1 MLRKKICKLLSVIM
15 IATSVFGAVTPVVKA
30 YVINETILKN
40 EKQLQSGRYTVKN
53 TTKYV
58 EEGNTTGE
66 GMARKVLKEDS
77 KIVVKDGKV
86 LLTMYF
92 DEEMFKM
99 LSDIKAFMDEGE
111 LISEVN
117 NDEKS
122 VTMEVPSVNSK
133 VKVDVTVSVMGRKV
147 SFYVEN
153 NMDTLTLEEAFKEE
167 TGAVVLEDGKY
178 KASNI
183 TRYYT
188 DSEHGNS
195 SARRAIESET
205 LIKVEN
211 GKTYLTITFSSMYSM
226 LENISVSLDG
236 KKLDIVED
244 SNARTVTFE
253 VPSVDTEV
261 LLGMNIKGMNHAVDF
276 YVINDMDTLAKI
288 SEETDNPAEDD
299 KNDTVPEVPETPEV
313 KPETTPDSGNNGEGS
328 ETIPGT
334 KVYTIENQVYHEN
347 AIGMT
352 MARQYLNTTSKV
364 EDVNGKRYVTMT
376 FTGVEYMNNHQI
388 YVNGN
393 KVEAEV
399 VESTSSKIAL
409 RFAVESLSD
418 SIKVGTYVIPM
429 GRNIE
434 FDVKL
439 LEDTLTLVNG
449 NIEEDKNKDNTNNQS
464 TNNSSLVNNGTSS
477 SNNNA
482 TNKVEEEKNVKE
494 NVKVKV
500 YNVQNNV
507 THDNATGVAMA
518 RKYLNSNTEIK
529 EINGKYYVTLTF
541 TGTEFMQ
548 NHEVYVNGSKVS
560 HSIVSSTS
568 DSVSIRFNIAS
579 LNDTISVKTYVVPMA
594 RNVEFGVEL
603 LLDTMTL
610 VNEYTI
616 EADSL
621 PETGAATSSALALS
635 IGLMAIGSGVVLR
648 KKVK

>member
-1 MLRKKICKLLSVIM
+1 MLRKKICRILSAIM
-15 IATSVFGAVTPVVKA
+15 IATSVFGAITPVAKA
-30 YVINETILKN
+30 DVINASVLINKE
-40 EKQLQSGRYTVKN
+40 QLQSGRYTVKN

-58 EEGNTTGE
+58 EEGNATGE

-77 KIVVKDGKV
+77 KIVVQNDKV

-92 DEEMFKM
+92 DEGMFKM
-99 LSDIKAFMDEGE
+99 LSDIKVSMDDTE
-111 LISEVN
+111 LIAEVN

-122 VTMEVPSVNSK
+122 VTMEVPSVDSK
-133 VKVDVTVSVMGRKV
+133 VKVDVTVSMMGRQV

-153 NMDTLTLEEAFKEE
+153 NMDTLTLEEAFEEE
-167 TGAVVLEDGKY
+167 TGAVVLGDGKY

-183 TRYYT
+183 TRYST

-205 LIKVEN
+205 LISVEN
-211 GKTYLTITFSSMYSM
+211 GRTYLTITFSSMYSM

-261 LLGMNIKGMNHAVDF
+261 LLGMNIKGMNHPVDF

-313 KPETTPDSGNNGEGS
+313 KPETTPDSGNSGEGS

-347 AIGMT
+347 ATGMA
-352 MARQYLNTTSKV
+352 MARQYLNSTSKV
-364 EDVNGKRYVTMT
+364 EDINGKRYVTMT

-388 YVNGN
+388 YVNGS
-393 KVEAEV
+393 KVDAEI

-429 GRNIE
+429 GRTID
-434 FDVKL
+434 FDVKM
-439 LEDTLTLVNG
+439 LEDTLTLVDG
-449 NIEEDKNKDNTNNQS
+449 NVEEDKEEDS
-464 TNNSSLVNNGTSS
+464 TNNSTGNNSS
-477 SNNNA
+477 STNNSTSNSA
-482 TNKVEEEKNVKE
+482 DNKVEEETNVKE
-494 NVKVKV
+494 TVTVKV

-507 THDNATGVAMA
+507 THHNATGVAMA
-518 RKYLNSNTEIK
+518 RKYLNSNTEVK

-548 NHEVYVNGSKVS
+548 NHEIYVNGSKVS
-560 HSIVSSTS
+560 HSIVSSTG
-568 DSVSIRFNIAS
+568 DSVSIKFTIAS
-579 LNDTISVKTYVVPMA
+579 LNDAISVKTYVVPMA
-594 RNVEFGVEL
+594 RDVEFGVEL

-621 PETGAATSSALALS
+621 PETGATTSSALALS
-635 IGLMAIGSGVVLR
+635 MGLMAIGSGALLR

>member
-1 MLRKKICKLLSVIM
+1 MLRKKICRILSAIM

-30 YVINETILKN
+30 DVINETILKN

-86 LLTMYF
+86 LLMMYF
-92 DEEMFKM
+92 DEGMFKM
-99 LSDIKAFMDEGE
+99 LSDIKVSMDDTE

-122 VTMEVPSVNSK
+122 VTMEVPSVDSK
-133 VKVDVTVSVMGRKV
+133 VKVDVTVSMMGRQV

-153 NMDTLTLEEAFKEE
+153 NMDTLTLEEAFEEE
-167 TGAVVLEDGKY
+167 TGAVVLGDGKY

-183 TRYYT
+183 TRYST

-205 LIKVEN
+205 LISVEN
-211 GKTYLTITFSSMYSM
+211 GRTYLTITFSSMYSM

-261 LLGMNIKGMNHAVDF
+261 LLGMNIKGMNHPVDF

-347 AIGMT
+347 ATGMT
-352 MARQYLNTTSKV
+352 MARQYLNSTSKV
-364 EDVNGKRYVTMT
+364 EEVNGKYYVTMT

-388 YVNGN
+388 YVNGS
-393 KVEAEV
+393 KVDAEI

-429 GRNIE
+429 GRTID
-434 FDVKL
+434 FDVKM
-439 LEDTLTLVNG
+439 LEDTLTLVDG
-449 NIEEDKNKDNTNNQS
+449 NVEEDKEEDS
-464 TNNSSLVNNGTSS
+464 TNNSTGNNSS
-477 SNNNA
+477 STNNSTSNSA
-482 TNKVEEEKNVKE
+482 DNKVEEETNVKKT
-494 NVKVKV
+494 VTVKV

-507 THDNATGVAMA
+507 THHNATGVAMA
-518 RKYLNSNTEIK
+518 RKYLNSNTEVK

-548 NHEVYVNGSKVS
+548 NHEIYVNGSKVS
-560 HSIVSSTS
+560 HSIVSSTG
-568 DSVSIRFNIAS
+568 DSVSIKFTIAS
-579 LNDTISVKTYVVPMA
+579 LNDAISVKTYVVPMA
-594 RNVEFGVEL
+594 RDVEFGVEL

-621 PETGAATSSALALS
+621 PETGATTSSALVLS
-635 IGLMAIGSGVVLR
+635 MGLMAIGSGALLR

>member
-30 YVINETILKN
+30 DVINETILKN

-77 KIVVKDGKV
+77 KIVVQNDKV

-92 DEEMFKM
+92 DEGMFKM
-99 LSDIKAFMDEGE
+99 LNDIKVSMDDTE
-111 LISEVN
+111 LIAEVN

-122 VTMEVPSVNSK
+122 VTMEVPSVDSK
-133 VKVDVTVSVMGRKV
+133 VKVDVTVSMMGRQV

-153 NMDTLTLEEAFKEE
+153 NMDTLTLEEAFEEE
-167 TGAVVLEDGKY
+167 TGAVVLGDGKY

-183 TRYYT
+183 TRYST

-205 LIKVEN
+205 LISVEN
-211 GKTYLTITFSSMYSM
+211 GRTYLTITFSSMYSM

-261 LLGMNIKGMNHAVDF
+261 LLGMNIKGMNHPVDF

-347 AIGMT
+347 ATGMT
-352 MARQYLNTTSKV
+352 MARQYLNSTSKV
-364 EDVNGKRYVTMT
+364 EEVNGKYYVTMT

-388 YVNGN
+388 YVNGS
-393 KVEAEV
+393 KVDAEI

-429 GRNIE
+429 GRTID
-434 FDVKL
+434 FDVKM
-439 LEDTLTLVNG
+439 LEDTLTLVDG
-449 NIEEDKNKDNTNNQS
+449 NVEEDKEEDS
-464 TNNSSLVNNGTSS
+464 TNNSTGNNSS
-477 SNNNA
+477 STNNSTSNSA
-482 TNKVEEEKNVKE
+482 DNKVEEETNVKE
-494 NVKVKV
+494 TVTVKV

-507 THDNATGVAMA
+507 THHNATGVAMA
-518 RKYLNSNTEIK
+518 RKYLNSNTEVK

-548 NHEVYVNGSKVS
+548 NHEIYVNGSKVS
-560 HSIVSSTS
+560 HSIVSSTG
-568 DSVSIRFNIAS
+568 DSVSIKFTIAS
-579 LNDTISVKTYVVPMA
+579 LNDAISVKTYVVPMA
-594 RNVEFGVEL
+594 RDVEFGVEL

-621 PETGAATSSALALS
+621 PETGATTSSALALS
-635 IGLMAIGSGVVLR
+635 MGLMAIGSGALLR

>member
-30 YVINETILKN
+30 DVINETILKN

-347 AIGMT
+347 ATGMT
-352 MARQYLNTTSKV
+352 MARKYLNSTSKV
-364 EDVNGKRYVTMT
+364 EEVNGKYYVTMT

-388 YVNGN
+388 YVNGS
-393 KVEAEV
+393 KVDAEI

-429 GRNIE
+429 GRTID
-434 FDVKL
+434 FDVKM
-439 LEDTLTLVNG
+439 LEDTLTLVDG
-449 NIEEDKNKDNTNNQS
+449 NVEEDKEEDS
-464 TNNSSLVNNGTSS
+464 TNNSTGNNSS
-477 SNNNA
+477 STNNSTSNSA
-482 TNKVEEEKNVKE
+482 DNKVEEETNVKE
-494 NVKVKV
+494 TVTVKV

-507 THDNATGVAMA
+507 THHNATGVAMA
-518 RKYLNSNTEIK
+518 RKYLNSNTEVK

-548 NHEVYVNGSKVS
+548 NHEIYVNGSKVS
-560 HSIVSSTS
+560 HSIVSSTG
-568 DSVSIRFNIAS
+568 DSVSIKFTIAS
-579 LNDTISVKTYVVPMA
+579 LNDAISVKTYVVPMA
-594 RNVEFGVEL
+594 RDVEFGVEL

-635 IGLMAIGSGVVLR
+635 IGLMAIGSGAALR

>member
-1 MLRKKICKLLSVIM
+1 MLRKKICRILSAIM
-15 IATSVFGAVTPVVKA
+15 IATSVFGAITPVAKA
-30 YVINETILKN
+30 DVINASVLINKE
-40 EKQLQSGRYTVKN
+40 QLQSGIYTVKN

-58 EEGNTTGE
+58 EEGNATGE

-77 KIVVKDGKV
+77 KIVVQNDKV

-92 DEEMFKM
+92 DEGMFKM
-99 LSDIKAFMDEGE
+99 LSDIKVSMDDTE
-111 LISEVN
+111 LIAEVN

-153 NMDTLTLEEAFKEE
+153 NMDTLTLEEAFEEE
-167 TGAVVLEDGKY
+167 TGAVVLGDGKY

-183 TRYYT
+183 TRYST

-205 LIKVEN
+205 LISVEN
-211 GKTYLTITFSSMYSM
+211 GRTYLTITFSSMYSM

-261 LLGMNIKGMNHAVDF
+261 LLGMNIKGMNHPVDF

-299 KNDTVPEVPETPEV
+299 KNDTAPEVPETPEV

-347 AIGMT
+347 ATGMT
-352 MARQYLNTTSKV
+352 MARQYLNSTSKV
-364 EDVNGKRYVTMT
+364 EEVNGKYYVTMT

-388 YVNGN
+388 YVNGS
-393 KVEAEV
+393 KVDAEI

-429 GRNIE
+429 GRTID
-434 FDVKL
+434 FDVKM
-439 LEDTLTLVNG
+439 LEDTLTLVDG
-449 NIEEDKNKDNTNNQS
+449 NVEEDKEEDS
-464 TNNSSLVNNGTSS
+464 TNNSTGNNSS
-477 SNNNA
+477 STNNSTSNSA
-482 TNKVEEEKNVKE
+482 DNKVEEETNVKE
-494 NVKVKV
+494 TVTVKV

-507 THDNATGVAMA
+507 THHNATGVAMA
-518 RKYLNSNTEIK
+518 RKYLNSNTEVK

-548 NHEVYVNGSKVS
+548 NHEIYVNGSKVS
-560 HSIVSSTS
+560 HSIVSSTG
-568 DSVSIRFNIAS
+568 DSVSIKFTIAS
-579 LNDTISVKTYVVPMA
+579 LNDAISVKTYVVPMA
-594 RNVEFGVEL
+594 RDVEFGVEL

-621 PETGAATSSALALS
+621 PETGATTSSALALS
-635 IGLMAIGSGVVLR
+635 MGLMAIGSGALLR

>member
-1 MLRKKICKLLSVIM
+1 MLRKKICRILSAIM

-30 YVINETILKN
+30 DVINETILKN

-58 EEGNTTGE
+58 EEGNATGE

-77 KIVVKDGKV
+77 KIVVQNDKV

-92 DEEMFKM
+92 DEGMFKM
-99 LSDIKAFMDEGE
+99 LSDIKVSMDDTE
-111 LISEVN
+111 LIAEVN

-122 VTMEVPSVNSK
+122 VTMEVPSVDSK
-133 VKVDVTVSVMGRKV
+133 VKVDVTVSMMGRQV

-153 NMDTLTLEEAFKEE
+153 NMDTLTLEEAFEEE
-167 TGAVVLEDGKY
+167 TGAVVLGDGKY

-183 TRYYT
+183 TRYST

-205 LIKVEN
+205 LISVEN
-211 GKTYLTITFSSMYSM
+211 GRTYLTITFSSMYSM

-261 LLGMNIKGMNHAVDF
+261 LLGMNIKGMNHPVDF

-347 AIGMT
+347 ATGMA
-352 MARQYLNTTSKV
+352 MARQYLNSTSKV
-364 EDVNGKRYVTMT
+364 EDINGKRYVTMT

-388 YVNGN
+388 YVNGS
-393 KVEAEV
+393 KVDAEI

-429 GRNIE
+429 GRTID
-434 FDVKL
+434 FDVKM
-439 LEDTLTLVNG
+439 LEDTLTLVDG
-449 NIEEDKNKDNTNNQS
+449 NVEEDKEEDS
-464 TNNSSLVNNGTSS
+464 TNNSTGNNSS
-477 SNNNA
+477 STNNSTSNSA
-482 TNKVEEEKNVKE
+482 DNKVEEETNVKE
-494 NVKVKV
+494 TVTVKV

-507 THDNATGVAMA
+507 THHNATGVAMA
-518 RKYLNSNTEIK
+518 RKYLNSNTEVK

-548 NHEVYVNGSKVS
+548 NHEIYVNGSKVS
-560 HSIVSSTS
+560 HSIVSSTG
-568 DSVSIRFNIAS
+568 DSVSIKFTIAS
-579 LNDTISVKTYVVPMA
+579 LNDAISVKTYVVPMA
-594 RNVEFGVEL
+594 RDVEFGVEL

-621 PETGAATSSALALS
+621 PETGATTSSALALS
-635 IGLMAIGSGVVLR
+635 MGLMAIGSGALLR

>member
-1 MLRKKICKLLSVIM
+1 MLRKKICRILSAIM
-15 IATSVFGAVTPVVKA
+15 IATSVFGAITPVAKA
-30 YVINETILKN
+30 DVINASVLINKE
-40 EKQLQSGRYTVKN
+40 QLQSGIYTVKN

-58 EEGNTTGE
+58 EEGNATGE

-77 KIVVKDGKV
+77 KIVVQNDKV

-92 DEEMFKM
+92 DEGMFKM
-99 LSDIKAFMDEGE
+99 LSDIKVSMDDTE
-111 LISEVN
+111 LIAEVN

-122 VTMEVPSVNSK
+122 VTMEVPSVDSK
-133 VKVDVTVSVMGRKV
+133 VKVDVTVSMMGRQV

-153 NMDTLTLEEAFKEE
+153 NMDTLTLEEAFEEE
-167 TGAVVLEDGKY
+167 TGAVVLGDGKY

-183 TRYYT
+183 TRYST

-205 LIKVEN
+205 LISVEN
-211 GKTYLTITFSSMYSM
+211 GRTYLTITFSSMYSM
-226 LENISVSLDG
+226 LENITVSLDG
-236 KKLDIVED
+236 RKLEIVED
-244 SNARTVTFE
+244 ANAKTITFE

-276 YVINDMDTLAKI
+276 YVVNDMDTLAKI
-288 SEETDNPAEDD
+288 SEEIDTPAEDD
-299 KNDTVPEVPETPEV
+299 REEIVPETPE
-313 KPETTPDSGNNGEGS
+313 TTPDTDNNGSASGI
-328 ETIPGT
+328 IPGT
-334 KVYTIENQVYHEN
+334 KVYTIKNEVYHEN
-347 AIGMT
+347 ATGMT
-352 MARQYLNTTSKV
+352 MARQYLNSTSKV
-364 EDVNGKRYVTMT
+364 EEVNGKYYVTMT

-388 YVNGN
+388 YVNGS
-393 KVEAEV
+393 KVDAEI

-429 GRNIE
+429 GRTID
-434 FDVKL
+434 FDVKM
-439 LEDTLTLVNG
+439 LEDTLTLVDG
-449 NIEEDKNKDNTNNQS
+449 NVEEDKEEDS
-464 TNNSSLVNNGTSS
+464 TNNSTGNNSS
-477 SNNNA
+477 STNNSTSNSA
-482 TNKVEEEKNVKE
+482 DNKVEEETNVKE
-494 NVKVKV
+494 TVTVKV

-507 THDNATGVAMA
+507 THHNATGVAMA
-518 RKYLNSNTEIK
+518 RKYLNSNTEVK

-548 NHEVYVNGSKVS
+548 NHEIYVNGSKVS
-560 HSIVSSTS
+560 HSIVSSTG
-568 DSVSIRFNIAS
+568 DSVSIKFTIAS
-579 LNDTISVKTYVVPMA
+579 LNDAISVKTYVVPMA
-594 RNVEFGVEL
+594 RDVEFGVEL

-621 PETGAATSSALALS
+621 PETGATTSSALALS
-635 IGLMAIGSGVVLR
+635 MGLMAIGSGALLR

>member
-15 IATSVFGAVTPVVKA
+15 IATSVFGAITPVAKA
-30 YVINETILKN
+30 DVINASVLINKE
-40 EKQLQSGRYTVKN
+40 QLQSGIYTVKN

-58 EEGNTTGE
+58 EEGNATGE

-77 KIVVKDGKV
+77 KIVVQNDKV

-92 DEEMFKM
+92 DEGMFKM
-99 LSDIKAFMDEGE
+99 LSDIKVSMDDTE
-111 LISEVN
+111 LIAEVN

-122 VTMEVPSVNSK
+122 VTMEVPSVDSK
-133 VKVDVTVSVMGRKV
+133 VKVDVTVSMMGRQV

-153 NMDTLTLEEAFKEE
+153 NIDTLTLEEAFEEE
-167 TGAVVLEDGKY
+167 TGAVVLGDGKY

-183 TRYYT
+183 TRYST

-205 LIKVEN
+205 LISVEN
-211 GKTYLTITFSSMYSM
+211 GRTYLTITFSSMYSM

-347 AIGMT
+347 ATGMT
-352 MARQYLNTTSKV
+352 MARQYLNSTSKV
-364 EDVNGKRYVTMT
+364 EDINGKRYVTMT

-388 YVNGN
+388 YVNGS
-393 KVEAEV
+393 KVDAEI

-418 SIKVGTYVIPM
+418 SIKVETYVIPM

-518 RKYLNSNTEIK
+518 RKYLNSDTEIK

-579 LNDTISVKTYVVPMA
+579 LNDAISVKTYVVPMA

-635 IGLMAIGSGVVLR
+635 IGLMAIGSGTALR

>member
-15 IATSVFGAVTPVVKA
+15 IATSVFGAITPVAKA
-30 YVINETILKN
+30 DVINASVLINKE
-40 EKQLQSGRYTVKN
+40 QLQSGIYTVKN

-58 EEGNTTGE
+58 EEGNATGE

-77 KIVVKDGKV
+77 KIVVQNDKV

-92 DEEMFKM
+92 DEGMFKM
-99 LSDIKAFMDEGE
+99 LSDIKVSMDDTE
-111 LISEVN
+111 LIAEVN

-122 VTMEVPSVNSK
+122 VTMEVPSVDSK
-133 VKVDVTVSVMGRKV
+133 VKVDVTVSMMGRQV

-153 NMDTLTLEEAFKEE
+153 NIDTLTLEEAFEEE
-167 TGAVVLEDGKY
+167 TGAVVLGDGKY

-183 TRYYT
+183 TRYST

-205 LIKVEN
+205 LISVEN
-211 GKTYLTITFSSMYSM
+211 GRTYLTITFSSMYSM

-347 AIGMT
+347 ATGMT
-352 MARQYLNTTSKV
+352 MARKYLNTTSKV

-518 RKYLNSNTEIK
+518 RKYLNSDTEIK

-568 DSVSIRFNIAS
+568 DSVSIRFNIES

-635 IGLMAIGSGVVLR
+635 IGLMAIGSGAALR

>member
-1 MLRKKICKLLSVIM
+1 MLRKKICRILSAIM
-15 IATSVFGAVTPVVKA
+15 IATSVFGAITPVAKA
-30 YVINETILKN
+30 DVINASVLINKE
-40 EKQLQSGRYTVKN
+40 QLQSGIYTVKN

-58 EEGNTTGE
+58 EEGNATGE
-66 GMARKVLKEDS
+66 GMARKVLKEYS
-77 KIVVKDGKV
+77 KIVVQNDKV

-92 DEEMFKM
+92 DEGMFKM
-99 LSDIKAFMDEGE
+99 LSDIKVSMDDTE
-111 LISEVN
+111 LIAEVN

-122 VTMEVPSVNSK
+122 VTMEVPSVDSK
-133 VKVDVTVSVMGRKV
+133 VKVDVTVSMMGRQV

-153 NMDTLTLEEAFKEE
+153 NMDTLTLEEAFEEE
-167 TGAVVLEDGKY
+167 TGAVVLGDGKY

-183 TRYYT
+183 TRYST

-195 SARRAIESET
+195 SARKAIESET
-205 LIKVEN
+205 LISVEN
-211 GKTYLTITFSSMYSM
+211 GRTYLTITFSSMYSM

-261 LLGMNIKGMNHAVDF
+261 LLGMNIKGMNHPVDF

-299 KNDTVPEVPETPEV
+299 KNDTAPEVPETPEV

-347 AIGMT
+347 ATGMT
-352 MARQYLNTTSKV
+352 MARQYLNSTSKV
-364 EDVNGKRYVTMT
+364 EEVNGKYYVTMT

-388 YVNGN
+388 YVNGS
-393 KVEAEV
+393 KVDAEI

-429 GRNIE
+429 GRTID
-434 FDVKL
+434 FDVKM
-439 LEDTLTLVNG
+439 LEDTLTLVDG
-449 NIEEDKNKDNTNNQS
+449 NVEEDKEEDS
-464 TNNSSLVNNGTSS
+464 TNNSTGNNSS
-477 SNNNA
+477 STNNSTSNSA
-482 TNKVEEEKNVKE
+482 DNKVEEETNVKE
-494 NVKVKV
+494 TVTVKV

-507 THDNATGVAMA
+507 THHNATGVAMA
-518 RKYLNSNTEIK
+518 RKYLNSNTEVK

-548 NHEVYVNGSKVS
+548 NHEIYVNGSKVS
-560 HSIVSSTS
+560 HSIVSSTG
-568 DSVSIRFNIAS
+568 DSVSIKFTIAS
-579 LNDTISVKTYVVPMA
+579 LNDAISVKTYVVPMA
-594 RNVEFGVEL
+594 RDVEFGVEL

-621 PETGAATSSALALS
+621 PETGATTSSALALS
-635 IGLMAIGSGVVLR
+635 MGLMAIGSGALLR

>member
-30 YVINETILKN
+30 DVINETILKN

-92 DEEMFKM
+92 DEGMFKM
-99 LSDIKAFMDEGE
+99 LSDIKVSMDDTE
-111 LISEVN
+111 LIAEVN

-122 VTMEVPSVNSK
+122 VTMEVPSVDSK
-133 VKVDVTVSVMGRKV
+133 VKVDVTVSMMGRQV

-153 NMDTLTLEEAFKEE
+153 NIDTLTLEEAFKEE

-261 LLGMNIKGMNHAVDF
+261 LLGMNIKGMNHPVDF

-347 AIGMT
+347 ATGMT
-352 MARQYLNTTSKV
+352 MARQYLNSTSKV
-364 EDVNGKRYVTMT
+364 EDINGKRYVTMT

-388 YVNGN
+388 YVNGS
-393 KVEAEV
+393 KVDAEI

-418 SIKVGTYVIPM
+418 SIKVETYVIPM
-429 GRNIE
+429 GRTID
-434 FDVKL
+434 FDVKM
-439 LEDTLTLVNG
+439 LEDTLTLVDG
-449 NIEEDKNKDNTNNQS
+449 NVEEDKEEDS
-464 TNNSSLVNNGTSS
+464 TNNSTGNNSS
-477 SNNNA
+477 STNNSTSNSA
-482 TNKVEEEKNVKE
+482 DNKVEEETNVKE
-494 NVKVKV
+494 TVTVKV

-507 THDNATGVAMA
+507 THHNATGVAMA
-518 RKYLNSNTEIK
+518 RKYLNSNTEVK

-548 NHEVYVNGSKVS
+548 NHEIYVNGSKVS
-560 HSIVSSTS
+560 HSIVSSTG
-568 DSVSIRFNIAS
+568 DSVSIKFTIAS
-579 LNDTISVKTYVVPMA
+579 LNDAISVKTYVVPMA

-635 IGLMAIGSGVVLR
+635 IGLMAIGSGTALR

>member
-1 MLRKKICKLLSVIM
+1 MLRKKICRILSAIM
-15 IATSVFGAVTPVVKA
+15 IATSVFGAITPVAKA
-30 YVINETILKN
+30 DVINASVLINKE
-40 EKQLQSGRYTVKN
+40 QLQSGIYTVKN

-58 EEGNTTGE
+58 EEGNATGE

-77 KIVVKDGKV
+77 KIVVQNDKV

-92 DEEMFKM
+92 DEGMFKM
-99 LSDIKAFMDEGE
+99 LSDIKVSMDDTE
-111 LISEVN
+111 LIAEVN

-122 VTMEVPSVNSK
+122 VTMEVPSVDSK
-133 VKVDVTVSVMGRKV
+133 VKVDVTVSMMGRQV

-153 NMDTLTLEEAFKEE
+153 NIDTLTLEEAFEEE
-167 TGAVVLEDGKY
+167 TGAVVLGDGKY

-183 TRYYT
+183 TRYST

-205 LIKVEN
+205 LISVEN
-211 GKTYLTITFSSMYSM
+211 GRTYLTITFSSMYSM

-347 AIGMT
+347 ATGMT
-352 MARQYLNTTSKV
+352 MARKYLNTTSKV

-548 NHEVYVNGSKVS
+548 NHEIYVNGSKVS
-560 HSIVSSTS
+560 HSIVSSTG
-568 DSVSIRFNIAS
+568 DSVSIKFTIAS
-579 LNDTISVKTYVVPMA
+579 LNDAISVKTYVVPMA
-594 RNVEFGVEL
+594 RDVEFGVEL

-621 PETGAATSSALALS
+621 PETGATTSSALALS
-635 IGLMAIGSGVVLR
+635 MGLMAIGSGALLR

>member
-30 YVINETILKN
+30 DVINETILKN
-40 EKQLQSGRYTVKN
+40 EKQLQSGIYTVKN

-58 EEGNTTGE
+58 EEGNATGE

-77 KIVVKDGKV
+77 KIVVQNDKV

-92 DEEMFKM
+92 DEGMFKM
-99 LSDIKAFMDEGE
+99 LSDIKVSMDDTE
-111 LISEVN
+111 LIAEVN

-122 VTMEVPSVNSK
+122 VTMEVPSVDSK
-133 VKVDVTVSVMGRKV
+133 VKVDVTVSMMGRQV

-153 NMDTLTLEEAFKEE
+153 NIDTLTLEEAFKEE

-195 SARRAIESET
+195 SARRAIENET

-299 KNDTVPEVPETPEV
+299 KEEIVPGT
-313 KPETTPDSGNNGEGS
+313 PETTPDTDNNGSASGI
-328 ETIPGT
+328 IPGT
-334 KVYTIENQVYHEN
+334 KVYTIENEVYHEN
-347 AIGMT
+347 ATGMT
-352 MARQYLNTTSKV
+352 MARQYLNSTSKV
-364 EDVNGKRYVTMT
+364 EDINGKRYVTMT

-388 YVNGN
+388 YVNGS
-393 KVEAEV
+393 KVDAEI

-429 GRNIE
+429 GRTID
-434 FDVKL
+434 FDVKM
-439 LEDTLTLVNG
+439 LEDTLTLVDG
-449 NIEEDKNKDNTNNQS
+449 NVEEDKEEDS
-464 TNNSSLVNNGTSS
+464 TNNSTGNNSS
-477 SNNNA
+477 STNNSTSNSA
-482 TNKVEEEKNVKE
+482 DNKVEEETNVKE
-494 NVKVKV
+494 TVTVKV

-507 THDNATGVAMA
+507 THHNATGVAMA
-518 RKYLNSNTEIK
+518 RKYLNSNTEVK

-548 NHEVYVNGSKVS
+548 NHEIYVNGSKVS
-560 HSIVSSTS
+560 HSIVSSTG
-568 DSVSIRFNIAS
+568 DSVSIKFTIAS
-579 LNDTISVKTYVVPMA
+579 LNDAISVKTYVVPMA
-594 RNVEFGVEL
+594 RDVEFGVEL

-635 IGLMAIGSGVVLR
+635 IGLMAIGSGTALR

>member
-30 YVINETILKN
+30 DVINETILKN

-153 NMDTLTLEEAFKEE
+153 NMDTLTLEEAFEEE
-167 TGAVVLEDGKY
+167 TGAVVLGDGKY

-183 TRYYT
+183 TRYST

-205 LIKVEN
+205 LISVEN
-211 GKTYLTITFSSMYSM
+211 GRTYLTITFSSMYSM

-347 AIGMT
+347 ATGMT
-352 MARQYLNTTSKV
+352 MARQYLNSTSKV
-364 EDVNGKRYVTMT
+364 EDINGKRYVTMT

-388 YVNGN
+388 YVNGS
-393 KVEAEV
+393 KVDAEI

-418 SIKVGTYVIPM
+418 SIKVETYVIPM
-429 GRNIE
+429 GRTID
-434 FDVKL
+434 FDVKM
-439 LEDTLTLVNG
+439 LEDTLRLVDG
-449 NIEEDKNKDNTNNQS
+449 NVEEDKEEDS
-464 TNNSSLVNNGTSS
+464 TNNSTGNNSS
-477 SNNNA
+477 STNNSTSNSA
-482 TNKVEEEKNVKE
+482 DNKVEEETNVKE
-494 NVKVKV
+494 TVTVKV

-507 THDNATGVAMA
+507 THHNATGVAMA
-518 RKYLNSNTEIK
+518 RKYLNSNTEVK
-529 EINGKYYVTLTF
+529 EINGKYYVTLIF

-548 NHEVYVNGSKVS
+548 NHEIYVNGSKVS
-560 HSIVSSTS
+560 HSIVSSTG
-568 DSVSIRFNIAS
+568 DSVSIKFTIAS
-579 LNDTISVKTYVVPMA
+579 LNDAISVKTYVVPMA
-594 RNVEFGVEL
+594 KDVEFGVEL

-621 PETGAATSSALALS
+621 PETGATTSSALALS
-635 IGLMAIGSGVVLR
+635 MGLMAIGSGALLR

>member
-1 MLRKKICKLLSVIM
+1 MLRKKICRILSAIM
-15 IATSVFGAVTPVVKA
+15 IATSVFGAITPVAKA
-30 YVINETILKN
+30 DVINASVLINKE
-40 EKQLQSGRYTVKN
+40 QLQSGIYTVKN

-58 EEGNTTGE
+58 EEGNATGE

-77 KIVVKDGKV
+77 KIVVQNDKV

-92 DEEMFKM
+92 DEGMFKM
-99 LSDIKAFMDEGE
+99 LSDIKVSMDDTE
-111 LISEVN
+111 LIAEVN

-122 VTMEVPSVNSK
+122 VTMEVPSVDSK
-133 VKVDVTVSVMGRKV
+133 VKVDVTVSMMGRQV

-153 NMDTLTLEEAFKEE
+153 NMDTLTLEEAFEEE
-167 TGAVVLEDGKY
+167 TGAVVLGDGKY

-183 TRYYT
+183 TRYST

-205 LIKVEN
+205 LISVKN
-211 GKTYLTITFSSMYSM
+211 GRTYLTITFSSMYSM

-347 AIGMT
+347 ATGMT
-352 MARQYLNTTSKV
+352 MARQYLNSTSKV
-364 EDVNGKRYVTMT
+364 EDINGKRYVTMT

-388 YVNGN
+388 YVNGS
-393 KVEAEV
+393 KVDAEI

-418 SIKVGTYVIPM
+418 SIKVETYVIPM
-429 GRNIE
+429 GRTID
-434 FDVKL
+434 FDVKM
-439 LEDTLTLVNG
+439 LEDTLTLVDG
-449 NIEEDKNKDNTNNQS
+449 NVEEDKEEDS
-464 TNNSSLVNNGTSS
+464 TNNSTGNNSS
-477 SNNNA
+477 STNNSTSNSA
-482 TNKVEEEKNVKE
+482 DNKVEEETNVKE
-494 NVKVKV
+494 TVTVKV

-507 THDNATGVAMA
+507 THHNATGVAMA
-518 RKYLNSNTEIK
+518 RKYLNSNTEVK

-548 NHEVYVNGSKVS
+548 NHEIYVNGSKVS
-560 HSIVSSTS
+560 HSIVSSTG
-568 DSVSIRFNIAS
+568 DSVSIKFTIAS
-579 LNDTISVKTYVVPMA
+579 LNDAISVKTYVVPMA
-594 RNVEFGVEL
+594 RDVEFGVEL

-635 IGLMAIGSGVVLR
+635 MGLMAIGSGALLR